1 MAWGVSNMI
10 HRLHYRY
17 LNSYF
22 VFYFQERHRR
32 LFHKAKAVQKDKD
45 EVIEITRTNTKL
57 IGAMA

>member
-1 MAWGVSNMI
+1 MI